1 MVKVNIFVDVYS
13 QGGVKLRTV
22 SGWKHSSTKVTFAGV
37 LIIKVEN
44 ILRYFRLLNSI
55 DRGTAFYFNFVN
67 KVYCIHPGVEKY

>member
-1 MVKVNIFVDVYS
+1 MSGVKVNIFVDSYG

-44 ILRYFRLLNSI
+44 ILRYSRLRNSI
-55 DRGTAFYFNFVN
+55 DRGTAFLFN
-67 KVYCIHPGVEKY
+67 